1 LAANLNYES
10 KVKSRVRSGEFANEF
25 ANASEYVGHC
35 IRVAEAGEDT
45 AVQLYR
51 VEPDLTCPPGGES
64 VLESVQ
70 LLDLALDSLLALPGN
85 HTQG

>member
-1 LAANLNYES
+1 VNPYDDSFDQLGLFDLRHALVAAQ
-10 KVKSRVRSGEFANEF
+10 EFAGVHELP
-25 ANASEYVGHC
+25 AGRGA
-35 IRVAEAGEDT
+35 VAATG
-45 AVQLYR
+45 QLYR
-51 VEPDLTCPPGGES
+51 VEPDLTCPPGGVS